1 MRRLDIA
8 TAVVMLGLSAIVIA
22 GMSGYAYWSDYAP
35 GPAFAPY
42 LIAGSGIV
50 LSLILLVAAL
60 RGDEEPADWPDAIGR
75 RRVLYTAVGL
85 VLFVTALPY
94 LGFVGAAVAFMLA
107 LLLLVLRRRVGPS
120 LATTAIT
127 VAMVQ
132 GIFVLWLN
140 VRLPAGPW
148 GF

>member
-8 TAVVMLGLSAIVIA
+8 TAVIMLGLSAIVIA

-42 LIAGSGIV
+42 LIASSGIV
-50 LSLILLVAAL
+50 LSVILLVAAL
-60 RGDEEPADWPDAIGR
+60 RGDGEPADWPDAVGG
-75 RRVLYTAVGL
+75 RRVLYTAIGL
-85 VLFVTALPY
+85 VLFVAALPY
-94 LGFVGAAVAFMLA
+94 LGFAAAGIAFMLA
-107 LLLLVLRRRVGPS
+107 LLLLVLRRRLVPS

-132 GIFVLWLN
+132 GIFVQWLN
-140 VRLPAGPW
+140 VRLPTGPW

>member
-1 MRRLDIA
+1 
-8 TAVVMLGLSAIVIA
+8 MLGLSAIVIA

-50 LSLILLVAAL
+50 LSLILLVTAL
-60 RGDEEPADWPDAIGR
+60 RGDGEPADWPDAVGG
-75 RRVLYTAVGL
+75 RRVLYTAIGL
-85 VLFVTALPY
+85 VLFVAALPY
-94 LGFVGAAVAFMLA
+94 LGFAAAGVAFMLA
-107 LLLLVLRRRVGPS
+107 LLLLVLRRRLVPS

-132 GIFVLWLN
+132 GIFVQWLN
-140 VRLPAGPW
+140 VRLPIGPW

>member
-8 TAVVMLGLSAIVIA
+8 TAVIMLGLSAVVIA
-22 GMSGYAYWSDYAP
+22 GLSGYAFWSDYAP

-42 LIAGSGIV
+42 LIAGSGIL

-60 RGDEEPADWPDAIGR
+60 RGDEERADWPDAVGG

-85 VLFVTALPY
+85 VLFVAALPY
-94 LGFVGAAVAFMLA
+94 LGLAVSGVAFMLV
-107 LLLLVLRRRVGPS
+107 LLLVVLRRRVVPS
-120 LATTAIT
+120 LVTTAIT

-132 GIFVLWLN
+132 GIFVQWLN
-140 VRLPAGPW
+140 VRLPTGPW

>member
-1 MRRLDIA
+1 
-8 TAVVMLGLSAIVIA
+8 
-22 GMSGYAYWSDYAP
+22 MSGYAYWSDYAP

-50 LSLILLVAAL
+50 LSLILLVTAL
-60 RGDEEPADWPDAIGR
+60 RGDGEPADWPDAVGG
-75 RRVLYTAVGL
+75 RRVLYTAIGL
-85 VLFVTALPY
+85 VLFVAALPY
-94 LGFVGAAVAFMLA
+94 LGFAAAGIAFMLA
-107 LLLLVLRRRVGPS
+107 LLLLVLRRRLVPS

-132 GIFVLWLN
+132 GIFVQWLN
-140 VRLPAGPW
+140 VRLPTGPW

>member
-1 MRRLDIA
+1 
-8 TAVVMLGLSAIVIA
+8 MLGLSAIVIA